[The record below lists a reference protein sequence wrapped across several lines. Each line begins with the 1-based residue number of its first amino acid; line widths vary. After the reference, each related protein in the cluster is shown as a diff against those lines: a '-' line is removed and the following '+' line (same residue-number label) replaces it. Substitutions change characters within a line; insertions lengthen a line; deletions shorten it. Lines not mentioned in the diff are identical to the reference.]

1 MIPLELYL
9 AHIFK
14 VSKIKF
20 FFASFIAVYFSY
32 LIGRIFH
39 VYLDAYKLVTTTS
52 DVKVWLRYFLIPSS
66 STTMFYGS
74 LIGCQL
80 GIALI
85 YPLLKK
91 DKAAYLRCFDITII
105 CFAFTAIFSRF
116 DDFRFTD
123 AWGFPFDSPF
133 SLVFPSGSVAARHLA
148 KRGVI
153 EMGMPTP
160 PLFPT
165 QPIMIMAKI
174 IIFFVLLLKCFQDK
188 KKVPL
193 NYVALY
199 LLMYGPYRVCIDFC
213 RFDRA
218 AYFGGLTISQWLSVL
233 FFVVALLYYK
243 FLYKKL
249 EQKYCLNEIAK

>member
-9 AHIFK
+9 ADRFK

-20 FFASFIAVYFSY
+20 FLFSILAIYFSY

-39 VYLDAYKLVTTTS
+39 VYLDAYKLVMTTS
-52 DVKVWLRYFLIPSS
+52 ELKVWLRYFLVPSS

-74 LIGCQL
+74 LLGCL
-80 GIALI
+80 IGIAFI
-85 YPLLKK
+85 YPCLRK
-91 DKAAYLRCFDITII
+91 DKSAYLRCFDITII

-123 AWGFPFDSPF
+123 AWGIPFDSPF
-133 SLVFPSGSVAARHLA
+133 SLVFPSGSVAARRLA
-148 KRGVI
+148 KRGII
-153 EMGMPTP
+153 EAGMPTP

-165 QPIMIMAKI
+165 QPIMILAKI
-174 IIFFVLLLKCFQDK
+174 IIFFILLLKSFKDK

-199 LLMYGPYRVCIDFC
+199 FLMYGPYRICIDFF

-218 AYFGGLTISQWLSVL
+218 AYFHGLTVSQWLSIIFTIL
-233 FFVVALLYYK
+233 AILYYK

-249 EQKYCLNEIAK
+249 EKKCCSNEETK